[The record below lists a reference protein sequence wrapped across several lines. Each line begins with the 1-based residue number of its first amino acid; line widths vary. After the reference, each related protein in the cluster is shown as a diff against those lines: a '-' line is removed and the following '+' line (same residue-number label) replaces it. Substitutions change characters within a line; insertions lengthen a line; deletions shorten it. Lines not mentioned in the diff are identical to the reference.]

1 MGPGMESRKD
11 YLISIIIATFNAG
24 ETLQAC
30 LDSIGAQSFKGI
42 EVVVVDGGSTDQTIS
57 ILQKTDFPALKWQSE
72 PDKGIF
78 DAMNTGIDR
87 AGGRWL
93 YFMGSD
99 DRLLPGFSEMAGK
112 LQSPDTV
119 YYGIPKGYYL
129 KEKKPDFVLLGGK
142 FSRYKMAKY
151 CLNHQVIIYPA
162 NVFLKY
168 RYQLKY
174 SVLADYVLNIQ
185 VWGDADFRKKFIP
198 VEIALYNMTGNSAFK
213 KDPELARDK
222 PEIIKTYMGLLVY
235 WRWLFKVYKKKLR
248 GETF

>member
-1 MGPGMESRKD
+1 MGQGLELRKD

-24 ETLQAC
+24 ETLQDC
-30 LDSIGAQSFKGI
+30 LDSIVMQSFKGI
-42 EVVVVDGGSTDQTIS
+42 EVVVVDGGSTDQTIP
-57 ILQKTDFPALKWQSE
+57 ILERTILPGLTWRSE
-72 PDKGIF
+72 PDNGIF

-87 AGGRWL
+87 ASGRWL

-99 DRLLPGFSEMAGK
+99 DRLLPGFSEIAGK
-112 LQSPDTV
+112 LQSPNTV
-119 YYGIPKGYYL
+119 YYGIPKGYYIQ
-129 KEKKPDFVLLGGK
+129 EKKPDFVLLGGK

-151 CLNHQVIIYPA
+151 CLNHQVIVYPA
-162 NVFLKY
+162 KAFLKY

-185 VWGDADFRKKFIP
+185 VWGDTDFKKKFIP

-222 PEIIKTYMGLLVY
+222 PAIIKTNMGLLVY
-235 WRWLFKVYKKKLR
+235 WRWLFKIYKKKLR